1 MSSSAVP
8 RQAPGTST
16 ATMST
21 PGSTYATFDAVRC
34 SRCQLSLSSPGSKSV
49 QFGVNCYYCNRCY
62 NIPCH
67 VTDGAFQ
74 DATTVTHRVKI
85 PYHGT
90 LRRYRQFS
98 YAQIAF
104 DQLPSHTCYC
114 LQIDES
120 AI

>member
-49 QFGVNCYYCNRCY
+49 QFGVNCYYCNRC
-62 NIPCH
+62 
-67 VTDGAFQ
+67 
-74 DATTVTHRVKI
+74 ATMVGFIR
-85 PYHGT
+85 
-90 LRRYRQFS
+90 
-98 YAQIAF
+98 
-104 DQLPSHTCYC
+104 
-114 LQIDES
+114 
-120 AI
+120 